1 MLPILLCIGM
11 LLLVGI
17 PSVFVINEHE
27 QGLVTQ
33 LGRPIFTIHA
43 PGLHFKIPVLH
54 SLHRLD
60 KRMQVSTVPTAEYL
74 TADKKRVL
82 VEHVSRWRISDPLAF
97 YLTVHD
103 EQGATTRLNDIIVAR
118 LRQEIAK
125 RVFMEFIREPREE
138 MLSKVTKGAEEIASS
153 FGISSL
159 DVRLTRVD
167 LPEEVQASVFA
178 RMHAERERVAKGYR
192 AEGEE
197 QARELRA
204 QADRERDILLAKAYA
219 QSQYLTGEGEAVA
232 AAVYAEAYGR
242 DAEFYAFIGRLQ
254 TYEKVFGQDT
264 TVVLHPDSALLRYL
278 EDPTKRHD
286 PKEGRPQPVSRTL
299 KGKPSRPGDRR

>member
-1 MLPILLCIGM
+1 M
-11 LLLVGI
+11 LLLLVV

-33 LGRPIFTIHA
+33 LGRPVFTVNA
-43 PGLHFKIPVLH
+43 PGLYFRIPVFH

-60 KRMQVSTVPTAEYL
+60 KRMRVSTVPMAEYL

-82 VEHVSRWRISDPLAF
+82 VEHVSRWRITDPLAF

-103 EQGATTRLNDIIVAR
+103 EQGATTRLNDLIVAR
-118 LRQEIAK
+118 LRQEIA
-125 RVFMEFIREPREE
+125 RQVFAEFIRQPREE

-153 FGISSL
+153 FGIGSV

-197 QARELRA
+197 QAREIRA
-204 QADRERDILLAKAYA
+204 QADRERDILLAKAYE
-219 QSQYLTGEGEAVA
+219 QSQHLTGEGEALA

-254 TYEKVFGQDT
+254 TYEKVLGQDT
-264 TVVLHPDSALLRYL
+264 TVILDPDSALLRYL
-278 EDPTKRHD
+278 EDPTKPPD
-286 PKEGRPQPVSRTL
+286 LKAGKPQPVSRTS